1 MFVGMIAY
9 YILHLVNYIYYVI
22 KGDMKLILIKSND
35 SDLYLSW
42 YDMNKDNEYWCSI
55 NL

>member
-42 YDMNKDNEYWCSI
+42 IKII
-55 NL
+55 NIDVVWICKQ